1 VFWILD
7 EVWRTGDGIATV
19 AATGIE
25 ADFIG
30 ILTNAPAQT
39 FINVWKSQLKIIKL
53 FLPVLKDFVHYIL

>member
-30 ILTNAPAQT
+30 ISTNTPTQT
-39 FINVWKSQLKIIKL
+39 FINVWKSQLKIIK
-53 FLPVLKDFVHYIL
+53 